1 MSEVLRHLSLVDLDE
16 LDVGEERVVEKPVV
30 VS

>member
-1 MSEVLRHLSLVDLDE
+1 MSEVLSRLSLVDLDE
-16 LDVGEERVVEKPVV
+16 LDVGEERIVEKPVV